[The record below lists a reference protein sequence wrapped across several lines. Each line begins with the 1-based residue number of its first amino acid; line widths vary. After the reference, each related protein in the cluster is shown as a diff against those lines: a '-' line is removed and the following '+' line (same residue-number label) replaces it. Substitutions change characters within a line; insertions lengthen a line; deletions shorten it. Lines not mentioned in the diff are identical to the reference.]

1 MNENLKNWLLLLVGN
16 FILVF
21 GVATFI
27 LPNNILS
34 GGVAGVAVALSPLVN
49 IEPPLLIN
57 IILLITFILGFVV
70 LGKKFAVKTIM
81 STLLYPVYLALITSW
96 NISFEVE
103 PLMASLFGGL
113 ICGIGLG
120 ITFRTGASTGGM
132 DIPPLILQKFT
143 GVKVAF
149 WVLVTDALTVLL
161 GVKSFGINEV
171 LIGLISVFAA
181 TLAIDKMQ
189 LISGDGA
196 KQVMIIT
203 KARQEVLQYI
213 HDHLDRGSTI
223 IPAVGGYT
231 RETREMIMT
240 ILEVEQYVQL
250 ETAVK
255 EFDDEAFLIVS
266 DVTEVHG
273 KGFYRV

>member
-1 MNENLKNWLLLLVGN
+1 MNENLKNWLLILVGN

-231 RETREMIMT
+231 GETREMIMT